1 MPPPSALLAVADE
14 LARLREEAEAL
25 QAALPPPADAPGR
38 AALQRLD
45 ALTQS
50 LDALASF
57 AGEVGRGAD
66 PAAAAATLPLAGLAD
81 RLAGGS
87 GAAGPAG
94 DLELF

>member
-1 MPPPSALLAVADE
+1 MPPRSALLAVADE
-14 LARLREEAEAL
+14 LARLSGEAEAL

-38 AALQRLD
+38 VALQRLD

-50 LDALASF
+50 LEALATF

-66 PAAAAATLPLAGLAD
+66 PAAAAAALPLKGLAD
-81 RLAGGS
+81 RLAGGR
-87 GAAGPAG
+87 GAAEPAG